1 MQPIEPAFASART
14 SDIDLVVPAC
24 DRPRA
29 RGIAR
34 VPVTLFLCA
43 AIIGCCGPND
53 PNCRN
58 ISFGPSGAEVAG
70 IGIAV
75 GAVAA
80 TAIAVEVHH
89 AHHTLDGCVSQGP
102 AGMQLQTHGG
112 AKTYL
117 LSGNTTNITVGER
130 IRFHGTRLKQLKHS
144 TADPTFLV
152 ERETKDYGPCKV
164 GASSAASP

>member
-1 MQPIEPAFASART
+1 MQRVKTATNSPQTGDINRVELASDG
-14 SDIDLVVPAC
+14 S
-24 DRPRA
+24 RA
-29 RGIAR
+29 RCVAI
-34 VPVTLFLCA
+34 VTMTLILCV

-80 TAIAVEVHH
+80 TVIAVEVHH

-102 AGMQLQTHGG
+102 AGMQLQTHGS

-117 LSGNTTNITVGER
+117 LSGNTTNITVGQR